1 MEFRVYRA
9 SDYSR
14 SFEIREFNTL
24 EELLAFS
31 KEVKSELLI
40 GGHLGNDP
48 ERTSILI
55 YDDYIE

>member
-31 KEVKSELLI
+31 KEVKSRLVI
-40 GGHLGNDP
+40 DP
-48 ERTSILI
+48 ERMSILI